1 MSAVPDA
8 VRARMATNGNGS
20 FKEKL
25 IRVTF
30 ILAAKGAT
38 FPGTQSN
45 RLVIQ
50 GLRTA
55 AKVTTVNRQST
66 LSALSIWGMRMED
79 MNALTVAWS
88 APGSLTLNNSL
99 IIEAGTKDKF
109 SEVFRGT
116 IFEAQPNYENAPEVT
131 FDAQAMGGYFAAID
145 SHPSNSWNGS
155 VTILDM
161 VKKILQGTD
170 FTVVDGG
177 ATGTL
182 MNPKF
187 TGSRWQQLGT
197 ACESTKTD
205 WYVVGN
211 DVVLCPFNKPKTEV
225 PSIILSAATGLIGY
239 PRLERAGLVVKS
251 LFDPAL
257 TCGTPIDIRN
267 SIVPY
272 VNGKWFPQKVE
283 HMLEANLPNGQWMSE
298 SYCLRVEAL
307 T

>member
-1 MSAVPDA
+1 MAATPEAVL
-8 VRARMATNGNGS
+8 ARMGTGSGGS
-20 FKEKL
+20 FREKL

-30 ILAAKGAT
+30 ILASKGAT

-45 RLVIQ
+45 QLVIQ
-50 GLRTA
+50 GLRTS

-99 IIEAGTKDKF
+99 IIEAGTRDKF

-116 IFEAQPNYENAPEVT
+116 IFEAQPNYDSAPEVT

-145 SHPSNSWNGS
+145 VFPDTSWSGS
-155 VTILDM
+155 VSIVDM
-161 VKKILQGTD
+161 ARKILAGTT
-170 FTVVDGG
+170 FNVVDGG
-177 ATGTL
+177 AEGTL
-182 MNPKF
+182 TNPKF
-187 TGSRWQQLGT
+187 TGSRWQQLGI
-197 ACESTKTD
+197 ACESTQTD

-211 DVVLCPFNKPKTEV
+211 DVVLCPFNKPKTDV
-225 PSIILSAATGLIGY
+225 PALVLSPNTGLIGY

-257 TCGTPIDIRN
+257 TCGTPIEIRN

-272 VNGKWFPQKVE
+272 ANGRWFPQKVE
-283 HMLEANLPNGQWMSE
+283 HMLEANLPNGKWESE
-298 SYCLRVEAL
+298 SYCLRVGAL

>member
-1 MSAVPDA
+1 MSAVPDS
-8 VRARMATNGNGS
+8 VRARMGSNGTGS
-20 FKEKL
+20 FTEKL
-25 IRVTF
+25 IRLTF
-30 ILAAKGAT
+30 ILASKGAT

-45 RLVIQ
+45 KLVIQ

-66 LSALSIWGMRMED
+66 LAALSVWGMRMED

-116 IFEAQPNYENAPEVT
+116 LFEAQPNYEGAPEVT
-131 FDAQAMGGYFAAID
+131 FDAQAMGGYFAAIEV
-145 SHPSNSWNGS
+145 HPDNSWKGS
-155 VTILDM
+155 VTVLDM
-161 VKKILQGTD
+161 VKKIMEGTD

-177 ATGTL
+177 AKGTL
-182 MNPKF
+182 SNPKF
-187 TGSRWQQLGT
+187 TGSRWQQMQT
-197 ACESTKTD
+197 ACESTNTD
-205 WYVVGN
+205 WYVVGK
-211 DVVLCPFNKPKTEV
+211 DLVLCPFNKPKTEV
-225 PSIILSAATGLIGY
+225 PALILSPATGLIGY
-239 PRLERAGLVVKS
+239 PRLERAGLVVRS

-257 TCGTPIDIRN
+257 TCGTTIEVRN

-272 VNGKWFPQKVE
+272 ANGKWFPQKVE
-283 HMLEANLPNGQWMSE
+283 HMLEANLPNGRWESE